1 MIWDEKEELW
11 VSGGQEKTVFQE
23 GRQYFRKARML
34 GGKNEDRELTIL
46 FGKLE
51 VVSDSL
57 YKPFQQNT
65 QIGERVRREWEA
77 RMWRQQL

>member
-23 GRQYFRKARML
+23 GRSDQLCPKML

-57 YKPFQQNT
+57 YKPFQQNA
-65 QIGERVRREWEA
+65 QIGERVKREWEA